1 VRAGTFVFN
10 RGEIWLSNLT
20 HNGAAIPAGWLTKA
34 ELNLAVDWDPGN
46 KSDPIIK
53 KGLKSCVFAQKVS
66 IFGHN
71 LPL

>member
-34 ELNLAVDWDPGN
+34 ELNRAVD
-46 KSDPIIK
+46 
-53 KGLKSCVFAQKVS
+53 
-66 IFGHN
+66 
-71 LPL
+71 